1 MLTVTESDGIITGSG
16 TVCTFRGDTDDGT
29 DWYAYAA
36 TVFIKGR
43 GVDAKGAEKILKGN
57 WSAILEHLK
66 WEKDTAL
73 DVETDD
79 ISATI
84 INGAGEVDSDEI
96 ELVVMHNSLSWL
108 PFE

>member
-1 MLTVTESDGIITGSG
+1 MLTVTKSDGDITGSG
-16 TVCTFRGDTDDGT
+16 TVCTFRGSTDKGGY
-29 DWYAYAA
+29 WYAYTA